1 MKQSSKLAPI
11 VLFVFNRPWH
21 TAQTL
26 VSLAHN
32 NLAKKSDLIIFSD
45 GPKTSNDISKVMKVR
60 KYIKGLK
67 GFKSIKVIEQ
77 QKNIGL
83 ALSIIN
89 GVSKVINQHEKVIV
103 MEDDIVTSPYF
114 LTYMNDAL
122 DFYNHQEKVMHISG
136 YMYPINNNK
145 KLENTFF
152 LKPATCWGWATWKR
166 AWKHFNKDANFL
178 LETFSKKNIYEFN
191 LNGGFDYF
199 KQVKQNK
206 NGRKNTWAVFW
217 YASIFIQKG
226 LSLHPFQSFVSNIGH
241 DGRGIHCTESNN
253 FDVELNKNYPILFSN
268 KIEESVSAKKAL
280 IEYFRKTKTSFLVK
294 VLKKIHK
301 LTLTS

>member
-1 MKQSSKLAPI
+1 MQ
-11 VLFVFNRPWH
+11 
-21 TAQTL
+21 
-26 VSLAHN
+26 
-32 NLAKKSDLIIFSD
+32 
-45 GPKTSNDISKVMKVR
+45 VR

-103 MEDDIVTSPYF
+103 MEDDIVTSAYF
-114 LTYMNDAL
+114 LTYMNDSL
-122 DFYNHQEKVMHISG
+122 DFYKHQEKVMHISG

-166 AWKHFNKDANFL
+166 AWKYFNKDANFL

-191 LNGGFDYF
+191 LNESYDYF
-199 KQVKQNK
+199 KQVKHNK
-206 NGRKNTWAVFW
+206 IGKINTWAVFW
-217 YASIFIQKG
+217 YATIYIQKG
-226 LSLHPFQSFVSNIGH
+226 LSLHPSQSFVSNIGH
-241 DGRGIHCTESNN
+241 DGQGVHCANSNRY
-253 FDVELNKNYPILFSN
+253 DVELSKNYPIKFSN
-268 KIEESVSAKKAL
+268 KIEENVFAKKAL
-280 IEYFRKTKTSFLVK
+280 IKYFRTTKSSFFVK

-301 LTLTS
+301 LILTP